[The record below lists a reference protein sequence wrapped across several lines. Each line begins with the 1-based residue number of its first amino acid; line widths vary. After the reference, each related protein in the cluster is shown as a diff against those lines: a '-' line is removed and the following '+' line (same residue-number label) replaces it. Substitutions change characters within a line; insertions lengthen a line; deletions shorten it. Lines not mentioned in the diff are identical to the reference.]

1 LIKSSL
7 EANFLDIKT
16 NGDFTITKKL
26 GIPTHGKISSNGD
39 IQIGALYGPTANVG
53 DILAE
58 HDQTLKNLKEHSI
71 NVIKANE
78 GNIEIGSAHGCLS
91 IDAQNSHLTLNDISN
106 LAVYVSPIL
115 TVI

>member
-39 IQIGALYGPTANVG
+39 ILIGALYGPTANVG

-91 IDAQNSHLTLNDISN
+91 IDAKNSHLTLNDISN
-106 LAVYVSPIL
+106 LAIYVSPIL
-115 TVI
+115 TII